1 MDGRCRWR
9 ADLSGAG
16 TRQVGTL
23 ALAGS
28 GEPAGEWSVRW
39 QDAFSPARPTPRWT
53 RYYAA
58 KTILITGASSGIGA
72 AMARQLAPMGTTL
85 VLTARSEEALG
96 ALAREVRGSGSTA
109 HVVPLD
115 LATPGAAERLI
126 ASVDALGLTVDVLIA
141 NAGYG
146 HTGPF
151 EAQDADDLDAM
162 LGLNVV
168 ALTALIRR
176 LGTRIPRGG
185 GVLTVASTAAF
196 QPLPYFAAYAATKA
210 YVLSLSEALHAE
222 WKDRGVAVTC
232 LCPGPTATGFGAR
245 ASMSASFFS
254 AAASADDVAR
264 DGLAALARGRRTT
277 ISGALNA
284 VGASVGRLVP
294 RRVLL
299 PLIAKGMR
307 KLGQRA

>member
-1 MDGRCRWR
+1 MN
-9 ADLSGAG
+9 
-16 TRQVGTL
+16 
-23 ALAGS
+23 
-28 GEPAGEWSVRW
+28 
-39 QDAFSPARPTPRWT
+39 
-53 RYYAA
+53 RYYAD

-72 AMARQLAPMGTTL
+72 AMARQLAPLGTTL

-96 ALAREVRGSGSTA
+96 ALAREVRGGGSVA

-115 LATPGAAERLI
+115 LTVPGASDRLVG
-126 ASVDALGLTVDVLIA
+126 AVDALGLTVDVLIA

-151 EAQDADDLDAM
+151 EEQDADDLDAM

-176 LGTRIPRGG
+176 LGPRIPRGG

-222 WKDRGVAVTC
+222 WAGRGVAVTC

-245 ASMSASFFS
+245 ASIKSSFF
-254 AAASADDVAR
+254 ARAASADDVAR
-264 DGLAALARGRRTT
+264 DGLAALARGRRTA

-284 VGASVGRLVP
+284 VGAALARVVP
-294 RRVLL
+294 RGLLL
-299 PLIAKGMR
+299 PAVARGLRRFGE
-307 KLGQRA
+307 